1 MPIQQPAH
9 FFDRLPAKEAAAAG
23 IHQAY
28 LFRRTS
34 DGRYFLGD
42 TPAVDGAERVYFK
55 DRGDYAGQV
64 SLDEEP
70 VDARAAVLYGTDIV
84 LL

>member
-23 IHQAY
+23 VHQAY
-28 LFRRTS
+28 VFRRTS
-34 DGRYFLGD
+34 NGRYFLAD
-42 TPAVDGAERVYFK
+42 SPAVAGAERVYFK
-55 DRGDYAGQV
+55 NRDDYAGQV

-70 VDARAAVLYGTDIV
+70 VDTRAAVLIGTDIV